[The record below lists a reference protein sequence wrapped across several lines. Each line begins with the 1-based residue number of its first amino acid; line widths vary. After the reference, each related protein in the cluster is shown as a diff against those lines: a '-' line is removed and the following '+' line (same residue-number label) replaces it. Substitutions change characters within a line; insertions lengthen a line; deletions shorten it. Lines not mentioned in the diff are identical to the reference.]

1 MIIITG
7 GGTGGHLAIARALA
21 QELQRR
27 EIPAVYIGSLYGQD
41 RQWFAGDSSLGNHSS
56 DFMDFGVT
64 ADHQSSSTPKSIKS
78 PTSTTAIPR
87 ILKKNKGAEC
97 EKSCREQT
105 SLESTKVDSSS
116 TPKSIKSPTSNTA
129 KPATAVQG
137 EAEAGFFR
145 IPRIL
150 KKDKGAECEKSCREQ
165 TAPESTF
172 SQSHDIEANAAIPS
186 LRADALSEAIHKEST
201 KVDSSST
208 PKFAK
213 SPTSTTAKPATAVQG
228 VAEAGFFRIPRILKK
243 DKGAECEKSCR
254 EQTALESTFSQSH
267 DIKANAAIP
276 SLRADTL
283 SEAIHKESTKV
294 DSSSAP
300 QNPLFQ
306 QCYFL
311 NTSGV
316 VNKKGFKKLASIYAQ
331 LRAALRVRK
340 IFAKH
345 KVRAVISVGGFSA
358 GPASLAAILLRK
370 PLFIHEQNAIQGRLN
385 SLLAPFAKAVF
396 NSFHPPFPPYP
407 IKQEALQ
414 RRRIRTEFQSIIFI
428 GGSQGAK
435 AINDLALQAAPKLL
449 ARGIRIIHQCGEKD
463 LERVR
468 QAYQKVDSSLL
479 DSSDSKPLESSFDTS
494 SSQPPKLTLF
504 GFDKDLIKHLDKAD
518 ICVARAG
525 ASSIWENA
533 ALSLPTI
540 YIPYPYA
547 ANNHQLHN
555 ASYFTNQGLGL
566 MITEQD
572 LSTKPAQAAQK
583 GAEQKVDSSEHST
596 DIRAMDLAKFF
607 ALLSQLESNL
617 EAISTN
623 LSQTITENGAQ
634 SIITQILAALEP
646 ATPTPPK

>member
-1 MIIITG
+1 MIVITG

-21 QELQRR
+21 QELHKR
-27 EIPAVYIGSLYGQD
+27 EIPAIYIGSLYGQD
-41 RQWFAGDSSLGNHSS
+41 QMWFAGDSSLGNHSS

-78 PTSTTAIPR
+78 PTSTTANPR
-87 ILKKNKGAEC
+87 IREEKGAV
-97 EKSCREQT
+97 RE
-105 SLESTKVDSSS
+105 
-116 TPKSIKSPTSNTA
+116 
-129 KPATAVQG
+129 
-137 EAEAGFFR
+137 
-145 IPRIL
+145 
-150 KKDKGAECEKSCREQ
+150 
-165 TAPESTF
+165 
-172 SQSHDIEANAAIPS
+172 NAAIPS
-186 LRADALSEAIHKEST
+186 LRANSVGEAIHKEST
-201 KVDSSST
+201 KVDSSS
-208 PKFAK
+208 K
-213 SPTSTTAKPATAVQG
+213 
-228 VAEAGFFRIPRILKK
+228 
-243 DKGAECEKSCR
+243 
-254 EQTALESTFSQSH
+254 
-267 DIKANAAIP
+267 
-276 SLRADTL
+276 
-283 SEAIHKESTKV
+283 
-294 DSSSAP
+294 P

-306 QCYFL
+306 ECYFL

-331 LRAALRVRK
+331 LRAMWGVRK
-340 IFAKH
+340 IFARH
-345 KVRAVISVGGFSA
+345 GVQAVISVGGFSA

-414 RRRIRTEFQSIIFI
+414 SRRIRTEFQSIIFI

-468 QAYQKVDSSLL
+468 QAYQKVDSRLV
-479 DSSDSKPLESSFDTS
+479 DSSDFKPLESTFNTS

-504 GFDKDLIKHLDKAD
+504 SFDKDLIKHLDKAD
-518 ICVARAG
+518 ICIARAG

-566 MITEQD
+566 MITEQE
-572 LSTKPAQAAQK
+572 LRKL
-583 GAEQKVDSSEHST
+583 DSSPLESSPKESPES
-596 DIRAMDLAKFF
+596 ALDLAKFF

-617 EAISTN
+617 TEISTA
-623 LSQTITENGAQ
+623 LSQTITTNGAEP
-634 SIITQILAALEP
+634 IITDIMQTLAGKQ
-646 ATPTPPK
+646 T

>member
-1 MIIITG
+1 MIVITG

-41 RQWFAGDSSLGNHSS
+41 QQWFAGESGENWAFENRVGFWAKNGDCGGESALITTQGKSLASPCKAPFLAPKS
-56 DFMDFGVT
+56 CREQTSLESTKVD
-64 ADHQSSSTPKSIKS
+64 SSSTPKSIKS

-105 SLESTKVDSSS
+105 
-116 TPKSIKSPTSNTA
+116 
-129 KPATAVQG
+129 
-137 EAEAGFFR
+137 
-145 IPRIL
+145 
-150 KKDKGAECEKSCREQ
+150 
-165 TAPESTF
+165 
-172 SQSHDIEANAAIPS
+172 
-186 LRADALSEAIHKEST
+186 
-201 KVDSSST
+201 
-208 PKFAK
+208 
-213 SPTSTTAKPATAVQG
+213 
-228 VAEAGFFRIPRILKK
+228 
-243 DKGAECEKSCR
+243 
-254 EQTALESTFSQSH
+254 ALESTFSQSH

-276 SLRADTL
+276 SLRADAL

-468 QAYQKVDSSLL
+468 QAYQKVDSSLV

-646 ATPTPPK
+646 ATPAPPK